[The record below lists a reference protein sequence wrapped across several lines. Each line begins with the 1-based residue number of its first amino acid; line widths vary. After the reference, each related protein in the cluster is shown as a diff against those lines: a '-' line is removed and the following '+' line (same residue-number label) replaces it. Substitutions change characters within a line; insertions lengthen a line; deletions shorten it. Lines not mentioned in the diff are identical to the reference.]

1 MNKICGLYAR
11 TSTGR
16 QEKEETIDSQ
26 IAEIKERI
34 KQDGNVLAEN
44 LVFID
49 DGWSG
54 SILARPA
61 LDLLRDAVKRK
72 EIEVIYIY
80 DNGRLSRDFTNLLVL
95 LREFE
100 EAEIK
105 LISLHDINPTNPEEG
120 VMQKVMGVFHDYE
133 RTKIAERFRRGKLFK
148 ARNGNIVHGDAPYGY
163 TYIYK
168 TKDRDCH
175 FVINQKEAEVVRK
188 VYKWIAEECLTI
200 NKVIKRLYEQG
211 ITPRKGKRPAWTNGP
226 LSRMVRNE
234 AYIGTTYYNK
244 GYAVLPKNPKNLNKY
259 KRIKRSSRALRPKA
273 EWIPIKIDPI
283 LDETLFYRV
292 QKQLEIN
299 ALYSRRN
306 KKYDYLLSHLLWC
319 ECSSRMFGEGK
330 NYYRC
335 TDRLKNFPMPR
346 KCRAGGLNVAR
357 IDIVVW
363 EKIKELLSNPL
374 LFRKEA
380 EKWHYSESQQPS
392 NRTILENERLQKAL
406 DELKNQE
413 SRYIKA
419 YGEGLIPIELFRKN
433 IDDLNKKRSL
443 LQEQINKITVL
454 VENTLKPS
462 LPPLEILRL
471 QLPLVLNYLSEQ
483 DKQFVLRKM
492 VKEII
497 VNKERTSAKI
507 RGHIPLS
514 IQEAKEN
521 PKYGLESINR
531 YCRFAQCR
539 QVHTF

>member
-168 TKDRDCH
+168 TKDRD
-175 FVINQKEAEVVRK
+175 
-188 VYKWIAEECLTI
+188 
-200 NKVIKRLYEQG
+200 
-211 ITPRKGKRPAWTNGP
+211 
-226 LSRMVRNE
+226 
-234 AYIGTTYYNK
+234 
-244 GYAVLPKNPKNLNKY
+244 
-259 KRIKRSSRALRPKA
+259 
-273 EWIPIKIDPI
+273 
-283 LDETLFYRV
+283 
-292 QKQLEIN
+292 
-299 ALYSRRN
+299 
-306 KKYDYLLSHLLWC
+306 
-319 ECSSRMFGEGK
+319 
-330 NYYRC
+330 
-335 TDRLKNFPMPR
+335 
-346 KCRAGGLNVAR
+346 
-357 IDIVVW
+357 
-363 EKIKELLSNPL
+363 
-374 LFRKEA
+374 
-380 EKWHYSESQQPS
+380 
-392 NRTILENERLQKAL
+392 
-406 DELKNQE
+406 
-413 SRYIKA
+413 
-419 YGEGLIPIELFRKN
+419 
-433 IDDLNKKRSL
+433 
-443 LQEQINKITVL
+443 
-454 VENTLKPS
+454 
-462 LPPLEILRL
+462 
-471 QLPLVLNYLSEQ
+471 
-483 DKQFVLRKM
+483 
-492 VKEII
+492 
-497 VNKERTSAKI
+497 
-507 RGHIPLS
+507 
-514 IQEAKEN
+514 
-521 PKYGLESINR
+521 
-531 YCRFAQCR
+531 
-539 QVHTF
+539 